1 MNRWLQYINLFG
13 VLALAAL
20 CVFQWR
26 MNRQLNLETNRLEKT
41 RIEHTRQLE
50 EQSKKVKG
58 TTEDLETFR
67 EQLTRANV
75 ELKEQTEKFAAS
87 EANVDA
93 LTLERDA
100 MKEALAKWT
109 NAVAER
115 DKQLKEG
122 NAQIQKLADDLNAAV
137 KKYNQLATNYN
148 AVVEELNKLR
158 SAAAKETKQP

>member
-1 MNRWLQYINLFG
+1 MNRWLQYLNLFG

-26 MNRQLNLETNRLEKT
+26 MNRQLNLETNRLEKI
-41 RIEHTRQLE
+41 RIEQTSQLD
-50 EQSKKVKG
+50 EQSKKLKG

-87 EANVDA
+87 DAKVDA
-93 LTLERDA
+93 LILDRDA
-100 MKEALAKWT
+100 LKESLSKWT

-115 DKQLKEG
+115 DKQLKES
-122 NAQIQKLADDLNAAV
+122 NAQIQKLAADLNAAV
-137 KKYNQLATNYN
+137 AKHNQLATNYN
-148 AVVEELNKLR
+148 AVVKDLNELR
-158 SAAAKETKQP
+158 SASKEAKP